1 MNPYRILFLALQFC
15 PAASVLLYSLLRLAG
30 KTKPC
35 SRRTSGK
42 HTASIA
48 GDNVLI
54 RYSPAVALVS
64 YVKTTYPSFIRRG
77 QILCVVLL
85 LCDYLLMLRC
95 DRILLSTGHLHVPA
109 GVHFLL
115 LLTAFAA
122 CGALFTLSRYCSG
135 SLAEV
140 LSYIHSG
147 CYSHLSL
154 EQDTLTV
161 YRNNTAVAR
170 CNVILP
176 DDVSHPDTVCIGL
189 NMYQMYH
196 AVAFLEKG
204 EDP

>member
-1 MNPYRILFLALQFC
+1 MNPYRILFLAFQFC
-15 PAASVLLYSLLRLAG
+15 PAASVVLYSLIRLTG
-30 KTKPC
+30 NTKPC
-35 SRRTSGK
+35 RRRSSGK

-95 DRILLSTGHLHVPA
+95 DRILLTTGYLKVPA
-109 GVHFLL
+109 GVYFLL
-115 LLTAFAA
+115 LLTAFAV

-135 SLAEV
+135 TLAEV

-154 EQDTLTV
+154 VQDTLTV
-161 YRNNTAVAR
+161 YRNNTAIAR
-170 CNVILP
+170 CKVILP
-176 DDVSHPDTVCIGL
+176 DNASHPDTVCIGL
-189 NMYQMYH
+189 NSYQLHH
-196 AVAFLEKG
+196 AVAFCEKG
-204 EDP
+204 GEL